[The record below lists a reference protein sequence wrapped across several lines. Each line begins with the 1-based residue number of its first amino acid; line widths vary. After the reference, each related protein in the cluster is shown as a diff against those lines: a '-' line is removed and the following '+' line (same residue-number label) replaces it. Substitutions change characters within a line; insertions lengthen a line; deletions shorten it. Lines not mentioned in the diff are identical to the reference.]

1 MALVFP
7 TAAQAALQTPLN
19 TFSPASTPLINTS
32 NTNVYLYDTGLG
44 VWTAGGAGGGLLAA
58 SLAQAAAG
66 TVDTV
71 ANTPKTSVP
80 KDAAGMTGA
89 AILSSGTAAQRP
101 ATPVTGMTRV
111 NTTNKTLE
119 FYDGTQWQAVT
130 SNFVADG
137 GGWFGHSVHP

>member
-44 VWTAGGAGGGLLAA
+44 VWTAGGAGGGLSAA

-89 AILSSGTAAQRP
+89 AILSSGTQAQRP
-101 ATPVTGMTRV
+101 GAPSVGMTRV
-111 NTTNKTLE
+111 NTATKALE
-119 FYDGTQWQAVT
+119 FYDGTNWKSVV
-130 SNFVADG
+130 SSIGDS
-137 GGWFGHSVHP
+137 GGWFGHAPKP